1 MNSSLDTAIAEAQA
15 VLTALIANPTAPHAD
30 VTVASTFRWYRDL
43 CEQRD
48 IERLRAK
55 LIGAE

>member
-1 MNSSLDTAIAEAQA
+1 MNSSLDIAIAEAEA
-15 VLTALIANPTAPHAD
+15 VLKALIANPTASHAEES
-30 VTVASTFRWYRDL
+30 VTSTFRWYRDL

-55 LIGAE
+55 LISVE